1 MALCL
6 GPSGRATRGSQ
17 PRAGIFPSTMSLPD
31 PTRVLPPAALAER
44 LAAGSAALFP
54 TDTLPALACLPR
66 WAAQLWE
73 LKRRSP
79 DKPLILMGADLPQL
93 VEFLGAVWLAPW
105 LEKAQTCWPGAVTL
119 VLPAQGEL
127 VGWLNP
133 GGSTLGLRVPACAQ
147 ARELLRCTGPLA
159 TTSANRSGLPAA
171 LDAAE
176 AAGTFPELPL
186 LAPLPWPAPSGLAS
200 TVLGWSEKGGWKLLR
215 AGAFL
220 PPALAET

>member
-1 MALCL
+1 
-6 GPSGRATRGSQ
+6 
-17 PRAGIFPSTMSLPD
+17 MSLPD

-79 DKPLILMGADLPQL
+79 DKPLILMGASLDALEPVLGQAWQPAWRDL
-93 VEFLGAVWLAPW
+93 A
-105 LEKAQTCWPGAVTL
+105 AQGWPGALTL
-119 VLPAQGEL
+119 VLPAKGEL

-200 TVLGWSEKGGWKLLR
+200 TVLGWSEQGGWKLLR